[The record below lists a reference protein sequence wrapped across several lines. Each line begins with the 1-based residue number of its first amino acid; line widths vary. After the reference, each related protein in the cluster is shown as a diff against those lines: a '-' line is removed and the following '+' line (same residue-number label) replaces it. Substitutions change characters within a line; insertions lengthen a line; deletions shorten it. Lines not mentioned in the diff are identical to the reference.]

1 MQKIINI
8 HEVNL
13 GEDYCD
19 YLRGIGELF
28 QYSFKCRWQTL
39 PLQIQIVC
47 GGMTLSAF
55 RDLLKKKPH
64 LVNIR
69 DDFGRVMLM
78 LGYHS
83 LYKVLLECGADPNAK
98 DCWGNSVLVYQ
109 RNHPEAVR
117 ALIRAGADV
126 NAKNKAGVPVIS
138 FFIEDRLP
146 IEPLLEAGAV
156 RPPLMP
162 QKRRPVSPGELDNTC
177 AGNLY
182 ELYEKGLLNEV
193 VYLHEKIYS
202 GCYDQKTFV
211 WLVSLEDQYSKTKV
225 EQFTKY
231 EKGFFLG
238 ALKAAANAHDQI
250 GLKRLISNMENC
262 IEDKSL
268 LFCYVHEDQCILN
281 NVRDADALEL
291 LLSVGADPNQGREWK
306 DNKDEPTLLY
316 QAIEDQNHRV
326 VKLLLG
332 HGADPNTGTSY
343 MDQDDTCI
351 ACTIRNNDLE
361 SLKLLIDAKADLDF
375 SIRDTRSPV
384 VVALLCDNLKAL
396 KMLVD
401 GGATAY
407 PLNVPTS
414 FFYHQFPPEICDYYN
429 SVVKKNILPIHKGSQ
444 MSVQQI
450 SSNHKDD

>member
-1 MQKIINI
+1 MQKKINI

-13 GEDYCD
+13 GDDYCD
-19 YLRGIGELF
+19 YLRDIGDLF
-28 QYSFKCRWQTL
+28 RYSFKCRWQTL

-55 RDLLKKKPH
+55 RYLLKKKPH

-78 LGYHS
+78 LGYHT
-83 LYKVLLECGADPNAK
+83 LYEVLLECGANPNAK
-98 DCWGNSVLVYQ
+98 DRWGNSVLVYQ
-109 RNHPEAVR
+109 RNHPEAVKV
-117 ALIRAGADV
+117 LIKAGADV
-126 NAKNKAGVPVIS
+126 NAKNRAGVPVIN
-138 FFIEDRLP
+138 FFFEDRLP
-146 IEPLLEAGAV
+146 VEPLLEAGAV
-156 RPPLMP
+156 MPPLLP
-162 QKRRPVSPGELDNTC
+162 QKRRPVSLWELDSTC

-202 GCYDQKTFV
+202 GCRDQKTFI
-211 WLVSLEDQYSKTKV
+211 WLMSLEDQYSKTKV
-225 EQFTKY
+225 EEFTDT
-231 EKGFFLG
+231 EKSFFLG
-238 ALKAAANAHDQI
+238 SLKDLAASHDQI
-250 GLKRLISNMENC
+250 GLKRLISNMESC
-262 IEDKSL
+262 IENRSL
-268 LFCYVHEDQCILN
+268 LFRYIREDHNILN
-281 NVRDADALEL
+281 NVHDADALEL

-306 DNKDEPTLLY
+306 ENKDEPTLLY
-316 QAIEDQNHRV
+316 QAIQEQDHRV
-326 VKLLLG
+326 VKLLLD

-351 ACTIRNNDLE
+351 ACAIRNNDLE
-361 SLKLLIDAKADLDF
+361 SLKMLIDAKADLNF

-384 VVALLCDNLKAL
+384 VVALLCDNLNAL

-407 PLNVPTS
+407 PLSVPTS

-429 SVVKKNILPIHKGSQ
+429 SVVKKSILPIHKGSQ

-450 SSNHKDD
+450 SSKIVP